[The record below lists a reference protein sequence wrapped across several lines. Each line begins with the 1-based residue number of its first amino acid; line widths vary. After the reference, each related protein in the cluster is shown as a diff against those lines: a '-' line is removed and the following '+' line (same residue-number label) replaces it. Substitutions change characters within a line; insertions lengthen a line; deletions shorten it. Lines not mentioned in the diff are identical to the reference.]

1 LLQQSQGTIGFHE
14 TYSLAYNIW
23 RDSIRGI
30 SELINR
36 SGLINVDFADVRTI
50 MREGGTAII
59 GTGEAKGKGRARIA
73 AERASRSEMLG
84 ITLDGATGLL
94 FNIVGG
100 PDMTLLEVE
109 EAAEVLT
116 RRTHPNAN
124 VIIGA
129 AIDDALDNEVRITA
143 VATGFGLRNVFN
155 QRDQT
160 EKQRISWNALR
171 RTAERIYATVPA

>member
-1 LLQQSQGTIGFHE
+1 
-14 TYSLAYNIW
+14 
-23 RDSIRGI
+23 
-30 SELINR
+30 
-36 SGLINVDFADVRTI
+36 
-50 MREGGTAII
+50 MKEGGAAII
-59 GTGEAKGKGRARIA
+59 GTGQATGTSRARIA

-84 ITLDGATGLL
+84 ITLDGARGLL

-129 AIDDALDNEVRITA
+129 TIDDALDRPA
-143 VATGFGLRNVFN
+143 RKPAML
-155 QRDQT
+155 
-160 EKQRISWNALR
+160 A
-171 RTAERIYATVPA
+171 RTPGWSFTLNLK